1 MSESMKE
8 DLKDHRVPNCIY
20 WTVEDVCTWIEGIG
34 FPDYKVGVISLL
46 SQPKF
51 CARIHL
57 LVFKVTGPLGSTK
70 GTMYKALFVRW

>member
-34 FPDYKVGVISLL
+34 FPDYKVG
-46 SQPKF
+46 
-51 CARIHL
+51 
-57 LVFKVTGPLGSTK
+57 
-70 GTMYKALFVRW
+70 